1 MGRTEWLLLV
11 ALAALWGGSF
21 FFAKIAVRDLP
32 PLALVLAR
40 VAVAALALHVV
51 VLASGRRMPSS
62 PAAWR
67 AFLGM
72 GLLNNVV
79 PFALIFWGQTRIASG
94 LASILN
100 ATTPLFTL
108 VVAHLLLPD
117 ERLDRRKVAGVL
129 TGLAG
134 VAVIL
139 GPDVLRR
146 ATAGLA
152 GQAAVLGA
160 AISYAFAGAFGRRFK
175 RMGLPPLVTACGQVT
190 ASTALLVPVVLI
202 AAPPWRIPAPSA
214 ATWGAV
220 LALGLACTA
229 LAYVIFFR
237 ILAVAGAAN
246 VMLVTLLVP
255 VSAILLGAAFLG
267 ERLAPRHLAGMAVIA
282 LALAVIDGRPL
293 AALRA
298 RLGPRPV
305 APDARIKAAAGSARR
320 NP

>member
-1 MGRTEWLLLV
+1 MTQGSAPAPAPRMGRTEWLLLV
-11 ALAALWGGSF
+11 VLAALWGGSF

-40 VAVAALALHVV
+40 VAVAALALHAV

-62 PAAWR
+62 AAAWR

-108 VVAHLLLPD
+108 VVAHVLLPD

-190 ASTALLVPVVLI
+190 ASTALLVPVVLV
-202 AAPPWRIPAPSA
+202 AAPPWGLPAPSA

-293 AALRA
+293 AALRG
-298 RLGPRPV
+298 RLAPR
-305 APDARIKAAAGSARR
+305 AAAAD
-320 NP
+320 P